1 MQLENKVAFV
11 TGAGS
16 GIGKDAA
23 ILMAQEGA
31 KVAIL
36 SRTEKQ
42 LKEVAAEIEQ
52 KGSEALII
60 TGDVSDPKTMED
72 AVQQIV
78 NRWGRLDIVV
88 ANAGINGVWASIE
101 ELTPEDWDATLG
113 INLKGTFLTIK
124 YAAPYLK
131 KQGGAVVVVSS
142 VNGTRMFSNT
152 GATAYSASKAGQLAM
167 TKMLAP
173 ELAPYKVRINC
184 ICPGWIATEIGENT
198 DRRGIEKI
206 KWPVQYPEGMIP
218 LTGKKPG
225 TVDQTSQL
233 ILFLVSEAS
242 SHITGTELWI
252 DGGQS
257 LVQG

>member
-1 MQLENKVAFV
+1 MQLADKVAFV

-16 GIGKDAA
+16 GIGKGAA

-52 KGSEALII
+52 AGSEALIL
-60 TGDVSDPKTMED
+60 TGDVSDPKIMED

-78 NRWGRLDIVV
+78 DTWGRLDIVV

-124 YAAPYLK
+124 YATPYLK
-131 KQGGAVVVVSS
+131 KQGGSVVVVSS

-152 GATAYSASKAGQLAM
+152 GATAYSVSKAGQLAM

-173 ELAPYKVRINC
+173 ELAPSKVRINC

>member
-1 MQLENKVAFV
+1 MQLADKVAFV

-16 GIGKDAA
+16 GIGKGAA

-52 KGSEALII
+52 AGSEALIL
-60 TGDVSDPKTMED
+60 TGDVSDPKIMGD

-78 NRWGRLDIVV
+78 DTWGRLDIVV

-124 YAAPYLK
+124 YATPYLK
-131 KQGGAVVVVSS
+131 KQGGSVVVVSS

-152 GATAYSASKAGQLAM
+152 GATAYSVSKAGQLAM

-173 ELAPYKVRINC
+173 ELAPSKVRINC